1 MGNLTKKALLKHL
14 NKSDKED
21 IIREVVTLFDKF
33 KNVKEFYKS
42 ELAGEGNPML
52 STYKRKIEEAYNKP
66 NPKERT
72 TNINLNKLIKEFK
85 KVSIYD
91 RELADLMLYRVECG
105 IAAIKRDNKRSATFY
120 NCIISTFEDAVK
132 LIVADRSLDEF
143 QKRIDNTVKNSSV
156 GKFEMKESLEK
167 IFQLLEPFD
176 N

>member
-1 MGNLTKKALLKHL
+1 MANLTKKALLKHL

-21 IIREVVTLFDKF
+21 IIGEVVVLFDKF
-33 KNVKEFYKS
+33 KNVREFYAS

-52 STYKRKIEEAYNKP
+52 KTYKRKIEEAYNKP

-105 IAAIKRDNKRSATFY
+105 IAAIKRDNKRTATFY

-132 LIVADRSLDEF
+132 LIIADSSMAEF
-143 QKRIDNTVKNSSV
+143 QTRIDKVIKDSLT
-156 GKFEMKESLEK
+156 GKFEMGERMESIYE
-167 IFQLLEPFD
+167 LL

>member
-52 STYKRKIEEAYNKP
+52 SRYKRKIEEAYNKP

-105 IAAIKRDNKRSATFY
+105 VAAIKRDNKRTSTFY

-132 LIVADRSLDEF
+132 LIMADRSIDEF
-143 QKRIDNTVKNSSV
+143 QSRINKIIKESSA
-156 GKFEMKESLEK
+156 GKFEMKERMQQVLGSLR
-167 IFQLLEPFD
+167 
-176 N
+176 